1 MGIGCPTKAPPKAA
15 PKKITFEFILS
26 AEILGGDPPP
36 RKFPLP
42 GNPRQRSRTSQVSS
56 PRKSSAPIRDL
67 ASFLSPEILGSDPGP
82 RKFPVVQPWKCKNSP
97 MRCLFGDLH
106 WLLKIFWNF
115 PCPVAMVRSWRCG
128 THLIPPSRADASRR
142 TSYVG
147 FEKSLRRR
155 VQN

>member
-1 MGIGCPTKAPPKAA
+1 MRSISHRFALGYNGDRLSYEGAA
-15 PKKITFEFILS
+15 EGG
-26 AEILGGDPPP
+26 AEKNHFRIH
-36 RKFPLP
+36 PLR
-42 GNPRQRSRTSQVSS
+42 GNPRRRSRTSQVSS

-67 ASFLSPEILGSDPGP
+67 ASVLSPEILGSDPGP
-82 RKFPVVQPWKCKNSP
+82 RRFPVVQPWKCKNSP